1 MTEANVVT
9 WRPAHESVV
18 EDGHASGYHEN
29 PDYMDEDPIID
40 RPEVTQA
47 QLKTVF
53 WLNIVAFVV
62 QAAAGGALIYLTDP
76 QKRYNIYSYFPTV
89 NSEGIPTGAG
99 DAVKLFYIPLG
110 YLSAAFLLLSAIDH
124 FLVFTVAKSS
134 YEVGLVNE
142 YNIYRWLEYSISA
155 SVMRVMIAIL
165 SGISDIHTLV
175 LIFGLTATTMFFG
188 LAFELENSN
197 RPLGHVR
204 WSNFWFGFIP
214 HMFAWAVI
222 FSYFFVG
229 VSRSGDAP
237 AFVWCIII
245 ILFAL
250 DLTFAIVLF
259 FQWRGRGCWYKYVN
273 GEIGFIILS
282 LTSKQL
288 LAWLNFFGSDRG

>member
-9 WRPAHESVV
+9 WRPAHEIEV
-18 EDGHASGYHEN
+18 EDGHASSAY
-29 PDYMDEDPIID
+29 PDVDPIID
-40 RPEVTQA
+40 RPEVTQI
-47 QLKTVF
+47 QLRTVF
-53 WLNIVAFVV
+53 WLNIVAFFF
-62 QAAAGGALIYLTDP
+62 QALAGGALIGLTDP
-76 QKRYNIYSYFPTV
+76 KKRYYIYTYFPAV
-89 NSEGIPTGAG
+89 NSNGIPTGA
-99 DAVKLFYIPLG
+99 AVADEIFYIPLG

-142 YNIYRWLEYSISA
+142 YNKYRWIEYSISA

-165 SGISDIHTLV
+165 SGISDVHTLI
-175 LIFGLTATTMFFG
+175 LIFGLTATTMLFG

-197 RPLGHVR
+197 RPLGQIK
-204 WSNFWFGFIP
+204 WSNFWFGFVP
-214 HMFAWAVI
+214 HLFSWAII

-229 VSRSGDAP
+229 VSRSGNPP
-237 AFVWCIII
+237 AFVWSIII

-250 DLTFAIVLF
+250 DLSFAIVLF

-273 GEIGFIILS
+273 GEIGFILLS

-288 LAWLNFFGSDRG
+288 LAWLNFFGSNR